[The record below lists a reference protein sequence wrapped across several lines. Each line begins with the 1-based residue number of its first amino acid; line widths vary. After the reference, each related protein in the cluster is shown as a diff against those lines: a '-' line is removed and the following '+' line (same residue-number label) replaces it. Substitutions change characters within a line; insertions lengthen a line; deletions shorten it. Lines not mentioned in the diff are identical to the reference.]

1 LSESKDLIVDLTSSS
16 KIGRSRL
23 ERATTGNERI
33 EDQWSLYEPHIP
45 PIQTLTFHIKILDA
59 SIVNTIE
66 TTKGSK
72 VLFTPPRGYP
82 PQGPKHHQDLQTA
95 QAPATRIKLPMPP
108 HDVAKEV

>member
-1 LSESKDLIVDLTSSS
+1 MKGLQVSEVSMSLTYLQF
-16 KIGRSRL
+16 K
-23 ERATTGNERI
+23 
-33 EDQWSLYEPHIP
+33 P
-45 PIQTLTFHIKILDA
+45 LTFHIKILDA

>member
-1 LSESKDLIVDLTSSS
+1 
-16 KIGRSRL
+16 
-23 ERATTGNERI
+23 
-33 EDQWSLYEPHIP
+33 
-45 PIQTLTFHIKILDA
+45 
-59 SIVNTIE
+59 VNTIE